1 MKNIAF
7 ILLSIFTV
15 LAAILVIPENRIAH
29 STDYDPYLNEEHLQK
44 SQKELGS
51 RIEFWEQKLDA
62 APGNFV
68 FQKKLA
74 GLYAAGFKLS
84 GDISQLRR
92 SDSLLQQINKRL
104 PGQVGVLQS
113 LAANAVTR
121 HAFRESESYIREA
134 FGIGQN
140 KFASSLMLADVML
153 ERGNLLEAELLL
165 RDIASRSHFDYLI
178 REVKLHDQADELDE
192 AVRCMEKAADL
203 AKASGDAAVINWS
216 LSNLAD
222 MYGHQ
227 GKVKKSY
234 GTYLEALHYN
244 PADLHALK
252 GIAWIAFSQDKNTGE
267 ARRILNFLQSI
278 HPVPDYDLLLAEIAA
293 YEQDKSTEEKYKKQ
307 FIAEA
312 SKAQYGNMY
321 KSYLCQLKSDE
332 GEAAEAWQIAR
343 QDVKE
348 RPHPMSYQL
357 LAWAA
362 YRKGNKAEAL
372 DIMEKHVIGQ
382 TGEPKALYHAG
393 VILRENGRK
402 EDANM
407 QLNAALDASFEL
419 GPVVAKEIETQLSR
433 L

>member
-7 ILLSIFTV
+7 LILFVLIV
-15 LAAILVIPENRIAH
+15 LAAIFINPQIEIAH
-29 STDYDPYLNEEHLQK
+29 GTDYDHYLTEEHLQK
-44 SQKELGS
+44 NQKELNS
-51 RIEFWEQKLDA
+51 RIGFWEEKLAA

-74 GLYAAGFKLS
+74 GLYASSFKLS
-84 GDISQLRR
+84 GDISQLHR
-92 SDSLLQQINKRL
+92 SDSLLQQVNMRL

-113 LAANAVTR
+113 LAANAITR
-121 HAFRESESYIREA
+121 HAFLESESYIREA

-165 RDIASRSHFDYLI
+165 KDITSRSHFDFLI
-178 REVKLHDQADELDE
+178 REAKLHDQSDELDK
-192 AVRCMEKAADL
+192 AVRCMEKAAEL
-203 AKASGDAAVINWS
+203 AKASGDAGVINWS

-227 GKVKKSY
+227 GKVKKAY
-234 GTYLEALHYN
+234 ETYLEALRYD

-252 GIAWIAFSQDKNTGE
+252 GIAWIAFSKDKNTEE
-267 ARRILNFLQSI
+267 ARRILTFLQSI

-293 YEQDKSTEEKYKKQ
+293 YEQNAPKEQEYQDA
-307 FIAEA
+307 FVREA
-312 SKAQYGNMY
+312 SRPVYGNMY

-332 GEAAEAWQIAR
+332 GEVAEALEIATQEIR
-343 QDVKE
+343 E

-357 LAWAA
+357 LAWATF
-362 YRKGNKAEAL
+362 RKGDKALAL

-382 TGEPKALYHAG
+382 TGEPNALFHAG
-393 VILRENGRK
+393 VILKENGRRK
-402 EDANM
+402 AAEA
-407 QLNAALDASFEL
+407 QLNAALGASFEL
-419 GPVVAKEIETQLSR
+419 GPVVAKEIETQLR
-433 L
+433 QL